1 MVGITMATDFNTT
14 DFVTQMNHFQ
24 ASDDARQKLF
34 AVGPPLVVVSVTS
47 DKNSIC
53 LSSIPLC

>member
-1 MVGITMATDFNTT
+1 MATDFNTT